1 MRHSCHRT
9 LWRASFIDALQ
20 LVGAAAARLPVGAP
34 DPVLCAESAVELYTG
49 GLWATD
55 DLDLYVSQPRL
66 LIAELFVA
74 GFRWTHRPRVGRGLW
89 HPELQMGV
97 QITEDCALLGP
108 AEVANLL
115 TIVTEGEGVS
125 RVPTSLKVSGIEDV
139 IAAQVATWRSH
150 RMPSTQTTTRVHTL
164 VALGRCGIGGPFRAG
179 YLQRRL
185 AYETGGEVAFEAA
198 WPGHETEYE
207 TAPRTMALSAMEV
220 VANEWCVTRGLMFD
234 RVSACAPRHPPGRSG
249 KRNLHSNDETG
260 RGGGSGSFAERII
273 PFDGMQPVPPRDQH
287 PESDG

>member
-1 MRHSCHRT
+1 MRHSRHRT

-89 HPELQMGV
+89 HPELQIGV
-97 QITEDCALLGP
+97 QITEDRAPLWP

-115 TIVTEGEGVS
+115 TIVTEGEGVN

-139 IAAQVATWRSH
+139 IAAQVASWRTH
-150 RMPSTQTTTRVHTL
+150 RMPSTQNIARVHML
-164 VALGRCGIGGPFRAG
+164 IAVGRRGIGGPFRAG

-198 WPGHETEYE
+198 WPGHETEHD
-207 TAPRTMALSAMEV
+207 TAPRTMSLSTMQV
-220 VANEWCVTRGLMFD
+220 VANTWSATHGFIFHRAT
-234 RVSACAPRHPPGRSG
+234 ACAPRHPRGRSG
-249 KRNLHSNDETG
+249 KRIMHSNDETE
-260 RGGGSGSFAERII
+260 REGGPEPFVARII
-273 PFDGMQPVPPRDQH
+273 PFDGMQPVPPRDQY